1 MATTFNSLALKY
13 YIVRF
18 ILVLFLNENN
28 LVFILQ
34 SVNRILVLQK
44 NQIQLSINQI
54 NTIMKKYILI
64 IAALF
69 LVSFAKAQSNK
80 EEVDLM
86 QAAFGMDKK
95 AVVADFVK
103 TAEPQKA
110 AFWKLYDE
118 YETQRKELGKKRIEL
133 LEQYA
138 NQYETMTNEQADAWT
153 KKAIDLQKRTDA
165 LIATYYGKIKAVTG
179 GLVATQ
185 FYQIENYI
193 LNGIRSEIL
202 ENVPFIEKKN

>member
-1 MATTFNSLALKY
+1 
-13 YIVRF
+13 
-18 ILVLFLNENN
+18 
-28 LVFILQ
+28 
-34 SVNRILVLQK
+34 
-44 NQIQLSINQI
+44 
-54 NTIMKKYILI
+54 MKKYILL

-69 LVSFAKAQSNK
+69 LASFAYTQSNK

-103 TAEPQKA
+103 PSPAQKD

-118 YETQRKELGKKRIEL
+118 YETQRKELGKQRIAL
-133 LEQYA
+133 LKQYA
-138 NQYETMTNEQADAWT
+138 DKYTMMTPLQADEWT
-153 KKAIDLQKRTDA
+153 KKVIDLQKKTDG
-165 LIATYYGKIKAVTG
+165 LIVTYYGKIKTISD

-193 LNGIRSEIL
+193 LTAIRMQVL
-202 ENVPFIEKKN
+202 QNVPFLHK